1 MTSLAKS
8 HDPPGG
14 CGSNTPE
21 FFARKSG
28 VLIAL
33 NPMTLSYSVGL
44 GALGLDFGVSGTL
57 GFSFVVG
64 RRADGLGSSF
74 RRVQGLGSRV
84 QGL

>member
-33 NPMTLSYSVGL
+33 NPVTLSYSVGL

-64 RRADGLGSSF
+64 RRADGF
-74 RRVQGLGSRV
+74 AWRVGGLSNWFF
-84 QGL
+84 